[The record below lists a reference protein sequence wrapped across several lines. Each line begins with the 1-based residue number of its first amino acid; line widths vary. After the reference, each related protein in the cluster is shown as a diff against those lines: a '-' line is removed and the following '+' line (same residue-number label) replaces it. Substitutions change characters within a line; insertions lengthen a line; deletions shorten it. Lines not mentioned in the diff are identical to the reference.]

1 MTPTSLA
8 TAAAERLATAP
19 VERPAN
25 GAVELSTTGALAGSA
40 ATVLVASAASPVDR
54 PRHRPGAQL
63 VDLDARVVPRR
74 ARSTDMLRCRWCG
87 RRLPDQDGVGRR
99 RQYCTQSCRQRAYEN
114 RHSAPRGGVP
124 ADGIIL
130 SAEERDD
137 LADRLYQMQC
147 AAEDVATALAESAG
161 REELVG
167 LVAALLDAAKAA
179 DRIR

>member
-25 GAVELSTTGALAGSA
+25 GAVELSTADAPAGSA
-40 ATVLVASAASPVDR
+40 ADVLLSSAAAPVDR
-54 PRHRPGAQL
+54 PRHRPGAQP

-74 ARSTDMLRCRWCG
+74 ARSTAVVRCRWCG

-114 RHSAPRGGVP
+114 RHPARRGGVP
-124 ADGIIL
+124 ADGIML
-130 SAEERDD
+130 TAEERDD

-147 AAEDVATALAESAG
+147 AAEDVATALAESAERG
-161 REELVG
+161 ELVG
-167 LVAALLDAAKAA
+167 LVAALLDAARAA